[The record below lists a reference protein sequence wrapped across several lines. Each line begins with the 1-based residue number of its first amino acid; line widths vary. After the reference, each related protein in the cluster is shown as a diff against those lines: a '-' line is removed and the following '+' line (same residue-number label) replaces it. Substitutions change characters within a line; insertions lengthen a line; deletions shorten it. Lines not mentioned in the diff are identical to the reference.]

1 MNYDQEK
8 IWKFSKLH
16 KIMSWPHDNLIE
28 YLIIKSVSPN
38 TIWEIGAGTGNWC
51 MLMDHM
57 LRPDKV
63 NFHMVEDFK
72 WNSLNLKFDYFWPR
86 TPKEFTENIESTQS
100 ALNQDKINS
109 TYYFVDEKEIH
120 NKLDELIDVIRI
132 DVDVADPDSTMKW
145 ILDNGSKNL
154 IVIVDDTVEISR
166 VMMMQEQ
173 IELGNLKLLW
183 WGINSAA
190 WCRTD
195 LNSDDIL
202 NSIVETPVEHFKQF
216 QIRDQK
222 FMRRNNKFL
231 ITWPTGTF
239 HELLR

>member
-1 MNYDQEK
+1 MNTNTDPKTQ
-8 IWKFSKLH
+8 
-16 KIMSWPHDNLIE
+16 DNSPCSSDDE
-28 YLIIKSVSPN
+28 YEDNDYKYGTIIVSPSHASDN
-38 TIWEIGAGTGNWC
+38 VLDSLRNYINNKENPLIQFFEIRHLQLNISK
-51 MLMDHM
+51 HV
-57 LRPDKV
+57 KV
-63 NFHMVEDFK
+63 
-72 WNSLNLKFDYFWPR
+72 
-86 TPKEFTENIESTQS
+86 PKHRI
-100 ALNQDKINS
+100 
-109 TYYFVDEKEIH
+109 VDEKEIH

-145 ILDNGSKNL
+145 ILDNGSNNL

-195 LNSDDIL
+195 LNSDNIL

-222 FMRRNNKFL
+222 FMGRNNKFL